1 MRSIATIH
9 LFWLWSTST
18 VVALSSSGTVDR
30 RSILQGTG
38 VAAAFS
44 FVKSKPSFAADTS
57 LIVPKNK
64 AVVVLGANGKT
75 GRECVK
81 ALLDD
86 GRPCIATTRTGE
98 FVYDGIINTAGLTIA
113 QADVTSLD
121 SLSHVITKDVG
132 AVIFAASTSANGGNS
147 AAVDRDGVLNT
158 AKACIA
164 SDVQRLVVISS
175 GGVSRPDSA
184 IYKLLNFAV
193 KGVMDAKIQG
203 EDGMRE
209 MYASL
214 SVLEKNLGY
223 TVIRPGGLLLEEPV
237 GASRL
242 ELNQGD
248 NKSGRLPRA
257 DVASLC
263 VQCLGSVSA
272 WDTTFECYEAVTAKP
287 IESVGLSNILRS
299 TDATT
304 FTSGKERRG
313 NSWEELFNGLERDP
327 GHVI

>member
-1 MRSIATIH
+1 MMRSIAAIR

-18 VVALSSSGTVDR
+18 VVALSSSGAVDR
-30 RSILQGTG
+30 RSIVQGAG

-44 FVKSKPSFAADTS
+44 FFRPEPSFAANTS
-57 LIVPKNK
+57 LVVPKNK

-81 ALLDD
+81 ALLND
-86 GRPCIATTRTGE
+86 GRPCIATTRAGD
-98 FVYDGIINTAGLTIA
+98 FVYEGSTTAGLTIA
-113 QADVTSLD
+113 KADVTSLE
-121 SLSHVITKDVG
+121 SLRQVITKDVG
-132 AVIFAASTSANGGNS
+132 AVIFAASTSAKGGNS

-158 AKACIA
+158 AEACIA
-164 SDVQRLVVISS
+164 ADVQRLVVVSS

-193 KGVMDAKIQG
+193 KGVMEAKIQG

-209 MYASL
+209 MYAAP
-214 SVLEKNLGY
+214 SVLEKKLGY
-223 TVIRPGGLLLEEPV
+223 TVIRPGGLLLEDPV

-248 NKSGRLPRA
+248 SKSGRLPRA

-263 VQCLGSVSA
+263 VQCLSSASA
-272 WDTTFECYEAVTAKP
+272 WDATFECYEAVTAKP